1 MKGGENMQKLTMYR
15 LTADDGKLIT
25 NGKITGKVIDVAP
38 NVDPFSFY
46 EIDEQDVKEEENK

>member
-15 LTADDGKLIT
+15 LIADEGKVVT
-25 NGKITGKVIDVAP
+25 NGEITGKVIDAAP

-46 EIDEQDVKEEENK
+46 EIDEQDAKEEESK